1 MSFLSRTLAVCL
13 IPALLSGCFKTQL
26 GGTVAGASVT
36 VTDLRTGEV
45 IEAELR
51 SRSLEDYLADNSRS
65 SWNDLDDLNKMINL
79 GNFEVEP
86 SLYSAKRW
94 YVVTAT
100 GGGDMDTA
108 SDGRV
113 DKAFTAVNGE
123 WRALMTGRQLK
134 DGGFKVTTI
143 TEALYQVVKDELDVL
158 GDKQLRARLN
168 QQTRLVLPDLNDD
181 GATNYEDALGWSV
194 LVSKNTVLAE
204 FSNITALAQAIRG
217 GDNQAN
223 IQALAQAIFAEPLP
237 NPLTFY
243 TDKIST
249 QIVQAR
255 CVNCHT
261 SGGVASNSGSRLLV
275 VTNSNSDY
283 LTINNQAF
291 QRLAG
296 QLRSDQDL
304 SDYVTGKASN
314 QISHG
319 GGRQLSV
326 GSQQLLDLETY
337 LNLIE

>member
-1 MSFLSRTLAVCL
+1 MSFLSRVLAVSL

-26 GGTVAGASVT
+26 GGTVAGAGIT
-36 VTDLRTGEV
+36 ITDLRTGAI
-45 IEAELR
+45 IEADLR
-51 SRSLEDYLADNSRS
+51 SRSLEDYLEDNSRS
-65 SWNDLDDLNKMINL
+65 SWNDLNDLSKMINL
-79 GNFEVEP
+79 GNFNVEP
-86 SLYSAKRW
+86 SLYTGKRW
-94 YVVTAT
+94 YLVTAA
-100 GGGDMDTA
+100 GGADMDIA

-113 DKAFTAVNGE
+113 DKDFTAINGE

-158 GDKQLRARLN
+158 DDKQLRARLN
-168 QQTRLVLPDLNDD
+168 QQTRLVLPDINDD

-194 LVSKNTVLAE
+194 LVSKNAVLAE
-204 FSNITALAQAIRG
+204 FADITALTQAIRA
-217 GDNQAN
+217 GDSQAN
-223 IQALAQAIFAEPLP
+223 IQALAKAIFAEPLP
-237 NPLTFY
+237 NPLAFY
-243 TDKIST
+243 TENIST

-261 SGGVASNSGSRLLV
+261 SGGVAPNSGARLIV

-283 LTINNQAF
+283 LAINNQAF
-291 QRLAG
+291 QTFAE

-319 GGRQLSV
+319 GGRQLTP

>member
-1 MSFLSRTLAVCL
+1 MSFLSRSLAVCL

-26 GGTVAGASVT
+26 GGTVADASIT

-45 IEAELR
+45 IEAGLR
-51 SRSLEDYLADNSRS
+51 SRSLEDYLKDNSQS
-65 SWNDLDDLNKMINL
+65 SWNDLNDLNKMINL
-79 GNFEVEP
+79 GNFDVEP
-86 SLYSAKRW
+86 SLYTASRW
-94 YVVTAT
+94 YLVTAT
-100 GGGDMDTA
+100 GGADMDTE

-113 DKAFTAVNGE
+113 DTAFTAVNGE

-143 TEALYQVVKDELDVL
+143 TEALYQNVKDELDVL
-158 GDKQLRARLN
+158 DDKQLRARLN
-168 QQTRLVLPDLNDD
+168 QQTRLVLPDINDD

-194 LVSKNTVLAE
+194 LVSQNAVLRD
-204 FSNITALAQAIRG
+204 FTDITALAQAIRA
-217 GDNQAN
+217 GDSQAN
-223 IQALAQAIFAEPLP
+223 IQALSKAIFAEPLP
-237 NPLTFY
+237 SPLAFY
-243 TDKIST
+243 TENISS

-261 SGGVASNSGSRLLV
+261 SGGIAVRSGARLVV

-283 LTINNQAF
+283 LALNNQAF
-291 QRLAG
+291 QKLAG

-319 GGRQLSV
+319 GGRQLTA